1 LLRYSI
7 TQKLIHFKASKLKAN
22 ETIPKEKDN
31 IELRSA
37 GHTLSEFT
45 TPCAFEFIF
54 GIIAELEDTLYK

>member
-1 LLRYSI
+1 V
-7 TQKLIHFKASKLKAN
+7 N
-22 ETIPKEKDN
+22 EILPREKDN

-54 GIIAELEDTLYK
+54 SVIAELENTLYK